1 MYPKVSL
8 LARFV
13 AVFVSVCCL
22 VGCSGMPEANLPR
35 PTPVPTIGRLPSVTL
50 VPPAT
55 ATLPATATSPATKTP
70 VPVVGVVNIT
80 ANVRL
85 GPGTSFDIVG
95 SLQVGTEVLLIQR
108 DENWYQIRTIQSGLN
123 GWMIEDVLD
132 IAEDQIE
139 RVTTVVPES

>member
-1 MYPKVSL
+1 MYSKASL
-8 LARFV
+8 LARFM
-13 AVFVSVCCL
+13 ALFVSVCCL

-35 PTPVPTIGRLPSVTL
+35 PTPVPTIGRLPSVTMA
-50 VPPAT
+50 PPAT
-55 ATLPATATSPATKTP
+55 ATVPATATSLATKTP
-70 VPVVGVVNIT
+70 MPVIGVVNIT

-95 SLQVGTEVLLIQR
+95 SLETGSEVLLIQR

-132 IAEDQIE
+132 IAEDEIE